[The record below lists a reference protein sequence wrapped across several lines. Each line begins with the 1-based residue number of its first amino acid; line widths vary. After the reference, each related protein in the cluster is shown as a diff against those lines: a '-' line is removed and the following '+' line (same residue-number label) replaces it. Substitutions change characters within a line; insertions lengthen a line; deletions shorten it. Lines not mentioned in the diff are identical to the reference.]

1 MTPRDRRPRR
11 AAAVLG
17 LLAGLALLLGAVLDG
32 GLSTPTRTDPVGAA
46 AAAVPHGDLTAAG
59 TAQPREDHP
68 AWGHS
73 LWSNRSAALAAGLAT
88 LAVVTATLIGSAPLA
103 GPRHRAPALLAA
115 RHRGPP
121 VVV

>member
-1 MTPRDRRPRR
+1 
-11 AAAVLG
+11 VG

-32 GLSTPTRTDPVGAA
+32 GMSTPTRTDLREPVAA
-46 AAAVPHGDLTAAG
+46 APTEDRSAPRLADT
-59 TAQPREDHP
+59 REDVP
-68 AWGHS
+68 AWGQTVPS
-73 LWSNRSAALAAGLAT
+73 SRI
-88 LAVVTATLIGSAPLA
+88 AVVVLVGLVALVATASFGPGTTAI

>member
-1 MTPRDRRPRR
+1 
-11 AAAVLG
+11 VG

-46 AAAVPHGDLTAAG
+46 AAVPHGDLPAAG

-73 LWSNRSAALAAGLAT
+73 LRSSHTATLVAGLAALA
-88 LAVVTATLIGSAPLA
+88 VVAALIGPAPLA

>member
-11 AAAVLG
+11 AAAVVG

-32 GLSTPTRTDPVGAA
+32 GLSTPTRTDLREPVAA
-46 AAAVPHGDLTAAG
+46 APTEDRSAPRLADT
-59 TAQPREDHP
+59 REDVP
-68 AWGHS
+68 AWGQTVPS
-73 LWSNRSAALAAGLAT
+73 SRIAAVVLAGLVALVAMASFGPGT
-88 LAVVTATLIGSAPLA
+88 TAI